1 MWNLDYITE
10 LLIHSC
16 SKNDAT
22 RLTVGTIFLVC
33 FCFRRGNYHGCGDP
47 YSRNSSLPMKSFYY
61 IVATDFL
68 AIIFVTTIRNIHILG
83 MSVNLKTDKP
93 SNLNF
98 RLHLWALTWTTVMLS
113 GLDIWKPLVFRFHLI
128 ELGKWPQIIRLV
140 LDRYF
145 LDWDCYVESTLKF
158 SS

>member
-1 MWNLDYITE
+1 
-10 LLIHSC
+10 
-16 SKNDAT
+16 
-22 RLTVGTIFLVC
+22 
-33 FCFRRGNYHGCGDP
+33 
-47 YSRNSSLPMKSFYY
+47 MKSFYY

-128 ELGKWPQIIRLV
+128 ERGKWPQIIKLV